1 MAEAGDHIQPIID
14 TNTKNVNIEVAA
26 REPWP
31 LNAFLYVPLKEQMI
45 LWAPECLTTL
55 CLLRKV
61 RVPSLTIEHVRNAA
75 EMSNYGSPP
84 VLALNNRAF
93 SEFDEIANLIELKVS
108 ENVFLYGKEYFDLTV
123 TKQGLLPITDG
134 QNSTV
139 DSYSILCT
147 ETLGSLIKY
156 FLLCEK
162 AGITVYQSFTS
173 VYPWPLGFILY
184 LIYRKQTIKTL
195 QVKEI
200 WSLSYEQALNKFEI
214 TVKALSDKIQQNNSN
229 YLLGD
234 NFTKADAHL
243 YGHLYPILHS
253 RVTEYEALR
262 NALHKLQPLVNY
274 VNNLEKDVHGL
285 TVLVS

>member
-93 SEFDEIANLIELKVS
+93 SEFDEIANLIELK
-108 ENVFLYGKEYFDLTV
+108 
-123 TKQGLLPITDG
+123 GLLPITDG